1 MMTDIQFIDYL
12 IELGGTAMQPS
23 NEDEASY
30 RYLPLSWN
38 TLTDDKLILL
48 FKGLV
53 IYEEFLISI
62 GQKIGSATQTKFV
75 YNEIRKR
82 RLDDDYSLGNWAFV
96 SSSNPYVPLDSGN
109 RHGATTIFEYI
120 GWQREVADRTYQEQ
134 VDAIKRKEEKKRL
147 KAEAHAERLKKK
159 EERDKLL
166 GYKK

>member
-96 SSSNPYVPLDSGN
+96 YSSLCSFGF
-109 RHGATTIFEYI
+109 R
-120 GWQREVADRTYQEQ
+120 
-134 VDAIKRKEEKKRL
+134 
-147 KAEAHAERLKKK
+147 
-159 EERDKLL
+159 
-166 GYKK
+166 